1 MFRKLAKKLDGV
13 LDYIAPREES
23 DDTSEQESN
32 PSNTRR
38 RRRPDSMSDEQVT
51 SDAAFAKQLQIE
63 EERKEKLLK
72 TQFED
77 ESNAL
82 NHGHFCK
89 RQRVMYHLKSKDAFY
104 EAVIVGVHYDDGPNQ
119 PYYVRFILSIAF
131 FVYDHDC
138 YTLLISMTNT
148 LYHRH
153 VQTIRYKT
161 TETCTDEQGKTFTQ
175 EMDVEKQ
182 TTPDRLSPLP
192 WDEEKTWLNI
202 GGR

>member
-38 RRRPDSMSDEQVT
+38 RRRRSMSDEQVT

-138 YTLLISMTNT
+138 YTLLISMTNSLSST
-148 LYHRH
+148 YRRYDTKQQKH
-153 VQTIRYKT
+153 VQTNK
-161 TETCTDEQGKTFTQ
+161 GKHLHKRW
-175 EMDVEKQ
+175 M
-182 TTPDRLSPLP
+182 
-192 WDEEKTWLNI
+192 
-202 GGR
+202 

>member
-23 DDTSEQESN
+23 GTSEQESN
-32 PSNTRR
+32 PSATTRR
-38 RRRPDSMSDEQVT
+38 RSPSTSVEQVT

-104 EAVIVGVHYDDGPNQ
+104 EAVIVGVHYDDGPNK
-119 PYYVRFILSIAF
+119 PYYVR
-131 FVYDHDC
+131 C
-138 YTLLISMTNT
+138 GLLITSFIYMM
-148 LYHRH
+148 
-153 VQTIRYKT
+153 II
-161 TETCTDEQGKTFTQ
+161 TCIHG
-175 EMDVEKQ
+175 
-182 TTPDRLSPLP
+182 
-192 WDEEKTWLNI
+192 
-202 GGR
+202 